1 LSAPTYT
8 ATCLEN
14 LAAVICAEGQYS
26 QATRLGA
33 AAVMPSE
40 QAQSPLPPTDYEVFE
55 HVIATLRTA
64 LNRKLFEQE
73 WMKGSRLIQ
82 AGAIYDVLSD

>member
-1 LSAPTYT
+1 
-8 ATCLEN
+8 
-14 LAAVICAEGQYS
+14 
-26 QATRLGA
+26 
-33 AAVMPSE
+33 MPSE